1 MLQLHHFILDL
12 TPGFTGMGKDN
23 WKTRESFGFGR
34 TYTRGLTVLCF
45 VLDLAIP
52 YSIPSQEVLGP
63 SYNCLFHH
71 DVIILVTVR
80 AINALKL
87 FLSIHLFMLEI
98 IRYLLIAF
106 GLFEVKVWNLD
117 HCQHCGSHRKCENYV
132 DGKREY
138 KPTSVQANMKHSWK
152 RTWKWGKTKDK
163 VMSYW
168 EILSYKC
175 ICTESKAAKNM
186 FRYINL
192 TDQLLFQTNF

>member
-63 SYNCLFHH
+63 SCNCLFHH
-71 DVIILVTVR
+71 DVIIGHCSCYKCAKIV
-80 AINALKL
+80 
-87 FLSIHLFMLEI
+87 LSIHLFMLEI

-106 GLFEVKVWNLD
+106 GLFEVKV
-117 HCQHCGSHRKCENYV
+117 
-132 DGKREY
+132 
-138 KPTSVQANMKHSWK
+138 
-152 RTWKWGKTKDK
+152 
-163 VMSYW
+163 
-168 EILSYKC
+168 
-175 ICTESKAAKNM
+175 
-186 FRYINL
+186 
-192 TDQLLFQTNF
+192 